1 MKKFRTIGITVILT
15 VLVMLFINHRPMR
28 HNGRPEGR
36 MNDRHMMDRKDRVR
50 IEKSDTAYVE
60 VGHLLKP
67 YEVERL
73 MRPQTL

>member
-28 HNGRPEGR
+28 HN
-36 MNDRHMMDRKDRVR
+36 DRHMMDRKDRVR
-50 IEKSDTAYVE
+50 IDKSDTAYVE